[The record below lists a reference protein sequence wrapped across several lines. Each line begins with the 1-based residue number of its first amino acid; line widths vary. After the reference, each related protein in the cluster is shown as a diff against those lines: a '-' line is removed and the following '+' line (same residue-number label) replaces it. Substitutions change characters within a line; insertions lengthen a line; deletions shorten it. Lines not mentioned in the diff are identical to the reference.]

1 MKKLIL
7 LLLIVPMISFGQQN
21 TTESDFRNG
30 YIKGFKKG
38 YCIDDSFCN
47 PPFSIEVP
55 LWGKMGFNTYS
66 DGYNKG
72 VIAGKAKKES
82 TSIIRGGNSS
92 ISDKESSS
100 SKGAYE
106 NAGAANTSSGGAYEN
121 PTTVIQPNVDAQV
134 GQAATAAGENYKWWS
149 EQKEKEV
156 TKWSVRRDENILWKV
171 PLEET
176 GQSGIIRVGD
186 LLFLSIMRPVYDT
199 ITKRGTDILALCYNA
214 ITGEKVWQK
223 EITGVTESLYMYGF
237 SNSSSPTPVSDGKKV
252 WFINA
257 SGKIVCFDLDGNIIW
272 ERSWTP
278 ISKLG
283 DIVFPF
289 NKQYEPILHKNI
301 LINVEPEPTE
311 DANEGYNP
319 NWHYLVGLD
328 KDTGE
333 VLWKSNAAVSHY
345 STPIMGKTKDGN
357 YGVMVARIGS
367 AHQVPEKPYGYSL
380 VNIENGFTIWDS
392 ELPAKDFFYNSTWDE
407 DYTVWIYEG
416 KLYVLDSN
424 TGERIKEIS
433 LSENVTLSEY
443 DEDKKKYIKQV
454 KVDLNDQNIQVIP
467 NFYSNF
473 MKGEFYYFLTIQTH
487 PDNFQGRLANGQ
499 SVKGPFYSVARV
511 NLNSN
516 LVEYLEVP
524 VDIDNNS
531 NPIWRKLIPSGT
543 KNSRGIDVAEDRRGK
558 LNGWFRCFNAN
569 PFAVNFT
576 LYFTLEN
583 GMTYT
588 FDISASDWDE
598 NALISLN
605 DMGVSGTSRTLSHPL
620 VIGNKIYH
628 RTAQALFCI
637 KED

>member
-1 MKKLIL
+1 MKWIFYKRTIIFLSSTIKIIL
-7 LLLIVPMISFGQQN
+7 V
-21 TTESDFRNG
+21 
-30 YIKGFKKG
+30 
-38 YCIDDSFCN
+38 SFCISLISCKDINSINN
-47 PPFSIEVP
+47 PSF
-55 LWGKMGFNTYS
+55 
-66 DGYNKG
+66 
-72 VIAGKAKKES
+72 
-82 TSIIRGGNSS
+82 
-92 ISDKESSS
+92 
-100 SKGAYE
+100 
-106 NAGAANTSSGGAYEN
+106 
-121 PTTVIQPNVDAQV
+121 QP
-134 GQAATAAGENYKWWS
+134 AGENYKWWS

-199 ITKRGTDILALCYNA
+199 ITKRGTDIFALCYNA

-223 EITGVTESLYMYGF
+223 EIIGVTESLYMYGF

-301 LINVEPEPTE
+301 LVNVEPEPSE
-311 DANEGYNP
+311 EANEGYNP

-333 VLWKSNAAVSHY
+333 VLWKSNAAVGHY

-392 ELPAKDFFYNSTWDE
+392 ELPAKDFFYNSTWNE
-407 DYTVWIYEG
+407 DHTVWIYEG

-433 LSENVTLSEY
+433 LSENVTLSKY

-516 LVEYLEVP
+516 SVEYLEVP

-543 KNSRGIDVAEDRRGK
+543 RNSRGIDVAEDRRGK

-588 FDISASDWDE
+588 FDLSASDWDE
-598 NALISLN
+598 NAFISLN
-605 DMGVSGTSRTLSHPL
+605 DMSESGTSRTLSHPL

-628 RTAQALFCI
+628 RTAKALFCI
-637 KED
+637 KEY

>member
-1 MKKLIL
+1 
-7 LLLIVPMISFGQQN
+7 MISFGQQN

-121 PTTVIQPNVDAQV
+121 PTTVIQPNVDAQL

-156 TKWSVRRDENILWKV
+156 IKWSVRRDENILWKV

-392 ELPAKDFFYNSTWDE
+392 ELPAKDFFYNSTWNE

>member
-392 ELPAKDFFYNSTWDE
+392 ELPAKDFFYNSTWNE

-588 FDISASDWDE
+588 CLLYTSPSPRDLS
-598 NALISLN
+598 
-605 DMGVSGTSRTLSHPL
+605 TSRMPSS
-620 VIGNKIYH
+620 
-628 RTAQALFCI
+628 A
-637 KED
+637 